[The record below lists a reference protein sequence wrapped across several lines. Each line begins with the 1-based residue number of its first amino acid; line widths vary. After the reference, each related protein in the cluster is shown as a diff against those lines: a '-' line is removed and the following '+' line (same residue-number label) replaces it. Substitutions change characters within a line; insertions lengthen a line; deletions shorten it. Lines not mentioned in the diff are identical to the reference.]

1 MILKDVSK
9 NIRFCI
15 IFSSWPAS
23 KEDCFVCLSVCW
35 GVSSC
40 PQKQFRFISRL
51 SDSQQEMWICKRASL
66 VTRSGCGS
74 STSLAYNRSLDTIN
88 MRMISMVRKSMT
100 MIMMMTYFLRNKLC
114 NFEVE
119 VKVQRVV
126 ANQLMPKPSSG
137 AHHIL
142 RRVYKPISVSQRLL
156 FE

>member
-1 MILKDVSK
+1 
-9 NIRFCI
+9 
-15 IFSSWPAS
+15 
-23 KEDCFVCLSVCW
+23 
-35 GVSSC
+35 
-40 PQKQFRFISRL
+40 
-51 SDSQQEMWICKRASL
+51 
-66 VTRSGCGS
+66 
-74 STSLAYNRSLDTIN
+74 
-88 MRMISMVRKSMT
+88 MVRKSMM
-100 MIMMMTYFLRNKLC
+100 MIMMMTYFPRNKLC